1 MKERSQ
7 KQILITKTILLG
19 LQILLP
25 LGLNLV
31 LDMGSSM
38 ILWVISISFL
48 VDTLLIAGLT

>member
-7 KQILITKTILLG
+7 KQILITRFILLA

-25 LGLNLV
+25 LGLYFV
-31 LDMGSSM
+31 LDRGSSL
-38 ILWVISISFL
+38 ITWFISILFL

>member
-7 KQILITKTILLG
+7 KQILITRFILLA

-25 LGLNLV
+25 IGLYV
-31 LDMGSSM
+31 AFVRGSSITAWFLS
-38 ILWVISISFL
+38 ILFL